1 MYAKSFWHFT
11 FSNYNYITKFIIGKN
26 VFQWHHVPSHRA
38 YLMVPVQFPE
48 VVMIVPVKMALEEQ
62 IVKVCRNI

>member
-1 MYAKSFWHFT
+1 
-11 FSNYNYITKFIIGKN
+11 
-26 VFQWHHVPSHRA
+26 
-38 YLMVPVQFPE
+38 MVPVQFPE